1 MRQVVLASK
10 SPRRQELLKQ
20 ITTNFIIDVCEKPEK
35 KPLFVSSIKVPQF
48 LAKQKVKDVYK
59 RHKDCVVIGA
69 DTVVIANN
77 QILGKPK
84 DRDDVRRMIT
94 MLSDNTHLVVTGV
107 YIKCKEYS
115 KGFSSITK
123 VTFRKMSEEEIE
135 EYCKLDTIY
144 DKAGAYAIQSEAKEY
159 IVNIEGDYNNVVGLP
174 VDELKEYLK

>member
-20 ITTNFIIDVCEKPEK
+20 ITTDFIIDVCEKPEK
-35 KPLFVSSIKVPQF
+35 KPLFVSLIKVPQF

-84 DRDDVRRMIT
+84 DKEDVRRMIT
-94 MLSDNTHLVVTGV
+94 MLSNNTHLVVTGV
-107 YIKCKEYS
+107 YTKCKEYS

-144 DKAGAYAIQSEAKEY
+144 DKAGAYAIQNEAKEY

-174 VDELKEYLK
+174 VDELKKHLK